1 MLVVFLFMIISKED
15 VPDYL
20 DSVHNKAIQMSKV
33 KIPKKERSEK
43 AIPGDYSFNNID
55 FKLKK
60 TLISPKTKDIKGFAI
75 EDKYLALVKR
85 KSFDI
90 DEEFVFIDPTNQKFY
105 QTSEIIYYDENLNI
119 YNTNEVTIFD
129 VMTNFKYHTKTIK
142 EYSPKI
148 SINWEEH
155 SQYPILHPI
164 EGTTSKASIG
174 FVGTFSNNMTIS
186 FKTMSDIHIRCD
198 FDIDG
203 TVLSDI
209 QLNKGLFEYIKDLP
223 LFDNISIAYEKEN
236 MKFNFRGIDIEIK
249 PMIKAKG
256 NIVDNP
262 FGEIEDT
269 LDISKAYHISGSK
282 SIEVTNYITKDTKW
296 NLDISAEHEIG
307 TMTNKSYVPYKA
319 EFRVA
324 PQLTIYYSID
334 IFFGDVKSTFESGLI
349 IPIQFRFQAEIE
361 KYSLPTLEGAI
372 ICRVSMFYKIDE
384 IKITGSSKKEQVLIE
399 SQEAETYIKE
409 KSTSNTILV
418 LSTIYNEQ
426 VSKTINVDPNPR
438 FLLIERNNIQ
448 SRKPSSNIYY
458 QLYMNI
464 RGQDVST
471 DNALIATPMQP
482 FSTSFFANKSR
493 LLYNKLFCI
502 IDRNIL
508 LYIKT

>member
-85 KSFDI
+85 KSFNI
-90 DEEFVFIDPTNQKFY
+90 DEEFVFIDPINQKFY
-105 QTSEIIYYDENLNI
+105 QTSEIIYYDEDLNI
-119 YNTNEVTIFD
+119 YSTNEVTIFD

-174 FVGTFSNNMTIS
+174 FVGTFSNDMTIS

-223 LFDNISIAYEKEN
+223 LFEKEN
-236 MKFNFRGIDIEIK
+236 MR
-249 PMIKAKG
+249 
-256 NIVDNP
+256 
-262 FGEIEDT
+262 T
-269 LDISKAYHISGSK
+269 
-282 SIEVTNYITKDTKW
+282 
-296 NLDISAEHEIG
+296 
-307 TMTNKSYVPYKA
+307 
-319 EFRVA
+319 
-324 PQLTIYYSID
+324 
-334 IFFGDVKSTFESGLI
+334 
-349 IPIQFRFQAEIE
+349 
-361 KYSLPTLEGAI
+361 
-372 ICRVSMFYKIDE
+372 
-384 IKITGSSKKEQVLIE
+384 
-399 SQEAETYIKE
+399 
-409 KSTSNTILV
+409 
-418 LSTIYNEQ
+418 
-426 VSKTINVDPNPR
+426 
-438 FLLIERNNIQ
+438 
-448 SRKPSSNIYY
+448 
-458 QLYMNI
+458 
-464 RGQDVST
+464 
-471 DNALIATPMQP
+471 
-482 FSTSFFANKSR
+482 
-493 LLYNKLFCI
+493 
-502 IDRNIL
+502 
-508 LYIKT
+508 